1 MVVVMVIQS
10 VENIEIPTITTD
22 QNGFEIVIGDYW
34 HEEVL
39 EVSSEIRRIELN
51 CKWIDERRNDR
62 IGIFLPSSDST
73 VRNEIVTSGT
83 EFRQKNQNDIS
94 GILIDNQRWKFGRTA
109 NVTLHKIR
117 SEKSV
122 IKFQILLKPVFHPK
136 PIRELE
142 ISINGYTEHEK
153 IDSDFDIK
161 KIIKLSSN
169 GKLPETSKVIKQIEN
184 LGGYNNEGEGNSI
197 HPKQIMTIKAL
208 KYCLK
213 KVKSQ
218 NKIKIAYIG
227 TDTIEN
233 LTSVMRYITKNNL
246 WTRIECITGYSED
259 KWDDPIVDLIENL
272 GISTVIDDDKIDI
285 HPHNDYFRE
294 SAEKHD
300 IVIATY
306 VIPFVS
312 RNEIS
317 NFQILLD
324 NLLVE
329 GGDFVSVDP
338 INLECSVRS
347 PIYGEGQ
354 ENTQSI
360 AKNLNLLHSKNIKGK
375 SCEAMIY
382 KKTCHSGGN

>member
-1 MVVVMVIQS
+1 MVIQS
-10 VENIEIPTITTD
+10 VENIEIPTVTTD

-39 EVSSEIRRIELN
+39 EVSCEIRRIELN
-51 CKWIDERRNDR
+51 CKWIDEKRNDR

-73 VRNEIVTSGT
+73 VRNEIVTRGT
-83 EFRQKNQNDIS
+83 EFRQKNQNNIRN
-94 GILIDNQRWKFGRTA
+94 ILIDNQSWEFGRTA
-109 NVTLHKIR
+109 NVTLHKI
-117 SEKSV
+117 SNEKSV
-122 IKFQILLKPVFHPK
+122 LKFQILLKPVFHPE

-142 ISINGYTEHEK
+142 ISIDGYNEHEK
-153 IDSDFDIK
+153 IEPDVIRK
-161 KIIKLSSN
+161 KIIKLSPN
-169 GKLPETSKVIKQIEN
+169 GKIPETSKVIKQIEN

-197 HPKQIMTIKAL
+197 HPKQITTIKAL
-208 KYCLK
+208 KYCMK
-213 KVKSQ
+213 NINSQ
-218 NKIKIAYIG
+218 EKIRIAYIG
-227 TDTIEN
+227 TDTTEN
-233 LTSVMRYITKNNL
+233 LTSVVRYITKNNL
-246 WTRIECITGYSED
+246 WSKIECITAYSED
-259 KWDDPIVDLIENL
+259 KWDDPIVELIENL
-272 GISTVIDDDKIDI
+272 GISTVIDDDNIVI

-294 SAEKHD
+294 SAEEHD

-312 RNEIS
+312 RKEVS

-324 NLLVE
+324 NLLIE

-338 INLECSVRS
+338 IKLEYSVRS

-360 AKNLNLLHSKNIKGK
+360 AKNLNLLHSKKIPGK

-382 KKTCHSGGN
+382 KKRRQTGGS